1 MIRFYRS
8 QYPQENVVIEAL
20 YDGCDEPKSI
30 HALDEYEASEVA
42 VVMGVYKKNVPAS
55 FKRGNVIARQKE
67 SGGRVLV
74 LETGYINR
82 GAGPQNHYALGWDGL
97 NGRADFRN
105 AGSPPDRAEKLGIE
119 LKERRY
125 GSEVILCGQVP
136 WDASVDFSD
145 HQSWLRQ
152 SAGALLDWGY
162 KVVFRPHPLAVL
174 PNIPGCSYSVGGA
187 LVNALH
193 DAHCVVTFNSNS
205 GVEAAID
212 GVPVIAVDQGA
223 MVWPIANHS
232 LMAVQ
237 QPMLPNR
244 QQWLNDIAYA
254 QWTPDEMRSGEAWN
268 HIARKH

>member
-30 HALDEYEASEVA
+30 HPLDEYAPSEVA

-82 GAGPQNHYALGWDGL
+82 GSGPENHYALGWDGL

-105 AGSPPDRAEKLGIE
+105 AGSLPDRADKLGVE
-119 LKERRY
+119 LKSRIS
-125 GSEVILCGQVP
+125 GHEVILCGQVP

-145 HQSWLRQ
+145 HKAWLKE
-152 SAGALLDWGY
+152 SAGALLDWGC
-162 KVVFRPHPLAVL
+162 KVVFRPHPLAIL
-174 PNIPGCSYSVGGA
+174 PPIPGCGYSVGGKFID
-187 LVNALH
+187 ALH
-193 DAHCVVTFNSNS
+193 DTHCVVTFNSNS
-205 GVEAAID
+205 AVEAVIE
-212 GVPVIAVDQGA
+212 GVPVIATDRGSMAWAV
-223 MVWPIANHS
+223 ANHA
-232 LMAVQ
+232 LMDVKA
-237 QPMLPNR
+237 PLLPNR

-254 QWTPDEMRSGEAWN
+254 QWNVEELRSGEAWA
-268 HIARKH
+268 HIARK